1 MTPASLADEIALR
14 DFLKNLPA
22 LPTLAALPDPDALLP
37 EAQSAELLGVTPRAL
52 QAWRQRGGGPAFVRI
67 SARCIR
73 YRRKDLLAWA
83 ASRLR
88 SSTSDPGQPAGEAA

>member
-37 EAQSAELLGVTPRAL
+37 EVQSAELLGVTPRAL
-52 QAWRQRGGGPAFVRI
+52 QSWRQRGGGPEFVRI
-67 SARCIR
+67 SSRCIR
-73 YRRKDLLAWA
+73 YRRRDLISWTEA
-83 ASRLR
+83 RLR
-88 SSTSDPGQPAGEAA
+88 SSTSDLGNEVRK